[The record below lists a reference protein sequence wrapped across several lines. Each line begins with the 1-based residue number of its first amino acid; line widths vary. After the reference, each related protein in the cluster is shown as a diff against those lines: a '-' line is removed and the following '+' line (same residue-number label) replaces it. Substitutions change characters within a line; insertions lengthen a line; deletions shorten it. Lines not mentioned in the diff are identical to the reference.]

1 MSSAAEARRTKK
13 ALALPDWQKA
23 AKMIDFVQAYQE
35 IRLADQP
42 KEERM

>member
-1 MSSAAEARRTKK
+1 MSSRRRSPPSQK

-35 IRLADQP
+35 ILLADQP